1 MNLDKD
7 KRWGI
12 IGTVLFHLV
21 VLIILFVVSISPPDP
36 PRPVIG
42 LEVNLG
48 YSDQGMGEIQPEK
61 PIETPSSNTKS
72 QPKVSNEK
80 VATQDIEESI
90 NLDKSKAK
98 NVKNTKVDETKE
110 PIIDNSKLFNPN
122 KNYVK
127 NSGSEGITNKPGD
140 QGRENGSK
148 TSTNYVGDGGEG
160 DISWHLAGRKSHK
173 LPKPVYNS
181 DEQGTVV
188 VKIWV
193 NKDGKVVNARV
204 NVTGTTTSSTQ
215 LQNLAISAALKAT
228 FNSNPEGPE
237 VQTGTITYQFVL

>member
-12 IGTVLFHLV
+12 IGTIIFHLV
-21 VLIILFVVSISPPDP
+21 VLVILFVVNLKPPDP

-48 YSDQGMGEIQPEK
+48 YSDQGMGDIQPKKAAQTNARQTK
-61 PIETPSSNTKS
+61 P
-72 QPKVSNEK
+72 QPKSSEEK
-80 VATQDIEESI
+80 VVTQDIEESV
-90 NLDKSKAK
+90 NLKNSKSTK
-98 NVKNTKVDETKE
+98 VTPPTPTEPEEPKVDEKFLFTKK
-110 PIIDNSKLFNPN
+110 NSKTNG
-122 KNYVK
+122 
-127 NSGSEGITNKPGD
+127 GSEGVTNKPGD

-148 TSTNYVGDGGEG
+148 TSTNYVGDGGDG
-160 DISWHLAGRKSHK
+160 DIAWHLAGRKSHK

-181 DEQGTVV
+181 AEQGTVI

-204 NVTGTTTSSTQ
+204 NVTGTTTSNTK

-228 FNSNPEGPE
+228 FNSNPDGPE

>member
-12 IGTVLFHLV
+12 IGTVLFHLI
-21 VLIILFVVSISPPDP
+21 VLAILFVVNLSPPDP

-48 YSDQGMGEIQPEK
+48 YSDQGMGDIQPEK
-61 PIETPSSNTKS
+61 AAQTSTKQS
-72 QPKVSNEK
+72 KPQPKSTDEK

-90 NLDKSKAK
+90 NLKNSKSKK
-98 NVKNTKVDETKE
+98 VTPPTPVEPEEPKVDQKYIFTK
-110 PIIDNSKLFNPN
+110 
-122 KNYVK
+122 KN
-127 NSGSEGITNKPGD
+127 NTTSGGSEGITNKPGD

-148 TSTNYVGDGGEG
+148 TSTNYAGDGGDG

-193 NKDGKVVNARV
+193 NKNGKVVNARV
-204 NVTGTTTSSTQ
+204 KVTGTTTSSTK